1 MKYLIF
7 CFTLF
12 FLTIHA
18 PINAQQGIK
27 LISLANGFIK
37 PLDIVNIGDERLFV
51 VSQPGVIYLMD
62 TLGNK
67 NPTPFLDI
75 NDSVINSG
83 NERGLLGLA
92 FHPNYAQNGY
102 FYVNYIGNDGNSRI
116 SRFQVS
122 TDPNVADKSSE
133 QILLN
138 VTQPYTNHNG
148 GCLKFG
154 PDGYLYAGFGD
165 GGSGGDPQA
174 NAQNPKKMLGKML
187 RLDVDNGS
195 PYSIPPDNPFINN
208 SDTLPEIWT
217 LGWRNPWRFS
227 FDKLTGDLWVGDV
240 GQDTWEEIDME
251 PAGSKGGKN
260 YGWRCYEGNAVFNPA
275 NCGPKESYVF
285 PVWAFDQNSG
295 DCSVTGGYVYRGS
308 RYPGLYGKYIYLD
321 YCSCKIHALYKD
333 NTGNYTDKLLADL
346 TNQDYSG
353 FGQDGNGELYVAGL
367 STGNIFKL
375 TMNCDTFDTQAT
387 FIYPCTD
394 SASGS
399 IALTT
404 SGDISYQWSNGQE
417 GNSVDNLEAGNY
429 NVTVVNNDN
438 FCGSIFSFKLNSLPI
453 PDLKLT
459 WKDSILS
466 LNESVVY
473 DSIQWYKN
481 GVAIP
486 GANNTNYMP
495 AKSGAYYAVF
505 MVKESSCVYV
515 SETSNIITTSLDS
528 KQYSDKISLWP
539 NPVKDQLYIYDE
551 SNMKN
556 QSYRIMD
563 ISGRIL
569 KKGSLGLQEIIS
581 VAELHSGFYFIE
593 IKNIQ
598 RTQVLKFQKN

>member
-7 CFTLF
+7 S
-12 FLTIHA
+12 LTMFCTIIQVPLH
-18 PINAQQGIK
+18 AQQGIK

-37 PLDIVNIGDERLFV
+37 PVDIVNIGDERLFV
-51 VSQPGVIYLMD
+51 VSQPGVIYIMD
-62 TLGNK
+62 TLGTK
-67 NPTPFLDI
+67 NPTPFLDL

-83 NERGLLGLA
+83 NERGLLGLV

-116 SRFQVS
+116 SRFHVS

-174 NAQNPKKMLGKML
+174 NAQNPKKFLGKML
-187 RLDVDNGS
+187 RLDVNNGS

-251 PAGSKGGKN
+251 PASSKGGQN

-295 DCSVTGGYVYRGS
+295 DCSVTGGYVYRGT

-321 YCSCKIHALYKD
+321 YCSGKIHALYKD
-333 NTGNYTDKLLADL
+333 NLGNYADKLLADL
-346 TNQDYSG
+346 SNQEYSS

-367 STGNIFKL
+367 SSGKIYKL
-375 TMNCDTFDTQAT
+375 TMDCDTFDTQASY
-387 FIYPCTD
+387 IYPCTD
-394 SASGS
+394 SADGS
-399 IALTT
+399 IVLITT
-404 SGDISYQWSNGQE
+404 GNISYDWSNGQV
-417 GNSVDNLEAGNY
+417 GNSVENLSAGNY
-429 NVTVVNNDN
+429 TVTIVNNDN
-438 FCGSIFSFKLNSLPI
+438 FCGSTHTYTMNPLPI

-466 LNESVVY
+466 LNQGIVY
-473 DSIQWYKN
+473 DTIQWYKN
-481 GVAIP
+481 GVAIL
-486 GANNTNYMP
+486 GANNTSYIP

-505 MVKESSCVYV
+505 KVKESACDYV
-515 SETSNIITTSLDS
+515 SETNNIITTSLVG
-528 KQYSDKISLWP
+528 KQYLDKISLWP
-539 NPVKDQLYIYDE
+539 NPVNDQLYIYSE

-563 ISGRIL
+563 ISGKIL
-569 KKGSLGLQEIIS
+569 KKGSLGLQGIIS
-581 VAELHSGFYFIE
+581 VAQLHSGFYFIE
-593 IKNIQ
+593 IKTSE